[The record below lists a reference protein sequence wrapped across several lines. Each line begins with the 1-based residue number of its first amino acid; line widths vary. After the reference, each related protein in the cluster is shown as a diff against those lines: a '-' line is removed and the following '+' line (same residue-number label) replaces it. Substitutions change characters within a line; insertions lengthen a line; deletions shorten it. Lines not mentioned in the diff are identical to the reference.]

1 MFYISQKNWN
11 KILGYADEAYD
22 TEKSEIGGMSVM
34 VEDVDGDWEL
44 LHPVIL
50 EQEISGGNTIL
61 DKDALAVYYTQQAK
75 KMGNKNYRFCW
86 WHSHHT
92 MSAFWSG
99 TDLKAIDEFSEG
111 DFSFALV
118 VNLKGEYKFR
128 VSVWSPVEAHQDI
141 DLEVISPKRCNKKMK
156 EEVKELCSKHSYVTS
171 WKKNKKDDDW
181 NYGYNYGSYGY
192 RSRDQ
197 LKDAKE
203 DPRQERIPF
212 RSTAGSM
219 TSYGDDCKLS
229 FIEIVEEVDDINGE
243 AMTGEIDYKE
253 YKEKIDSLNDTLKKQ
268 ESIYEVSLLP
278 ENKLTDLLS
287 MFPNQFV
294 NYKGTGTAV
303 YDASYFGDI
312 L

>member
-92 MSAFWSG
+92 MAAFWSN
-99 TDLKAIDEFSEG
+99 TDLTAIDEFNEG

-128 VSVWSPVEAHQDI
+128 VSVWSPVEAHQDV
-141 DLEVISPKRCNKKMK
+141 DLEVMRPKRCSKKMK
-156 EEVKELCSKHSYVTS
+156 EEIEELCSKHSYTTS
-171 WKKNKKDDDW
+171 WKKDRKDDDFD
-181 NYGYNYGSYGY
+181 YGYSYGGFGY

-197 LKDAKE
+197 LTDAKE

-212 RSTAGSM
+212 RTTAGST
-219 TSYGDDCKLS
+219 TSYGDRWKMS
-229 FIEIVEEVDDINGE
+229 FSQIVEEIDEINSE
-243 AMTGEIDYKE
+243 AIDGSLDYKE
-253 YKEKIDSLNDTLKKQ
+253 YKEKVDILNQLLKEE
-268 ESIYEVSLLP
+268 ESIYEVSLIS
-278 ENKLTDLLS
+278 ENKITELLT

-294 NYKGTGTAV
+294 NYRGTGTAV
-303 YDASYFGDI
+303 YDPSYFGA

>member
-34 VEDVDGDWEL
+34 VEDADGDWEL

-50 EQEISGGNTIL
+50 EQEISGGNTVL

-92 MSAFWSG
+92 MSAFWSS
-99 TDLKAIDEFSEG
+99 TDLTAIDEFKDG

-128 VSVWSPVEAHQDI
+128 VSVWSPVEAHQDV
-141 DLEVISPKRCNKKMK
+141 DLEVIRPKRCSKKMK
-156 EEVKELCSKHSYVTS
+156 EEVEELCSKRSYTAS
-171 WKKNKKDDDW
+171 WKKDKHDDAFD
-181 NYGYNYGSYGY
+181 YGYGYSYGSYGY
-192 RSRDQ
+192 KSKDQ

-203 DPRQERIPF
+203 DPRQERLPF
-212 RSTAGSM
+212 HTTAGS
-219 TSYGDDCKLS
+219 YGSRLKMS
-229 FIEIVEEVDDINGE
+229 FTQIVEEIDDINTE
-243 AMTGEIDYKE
+243 AIGGEIDYKE
-253 YKEKIDSLNDTLKKQ
+253 YKDKIDILNEVLSK
-268 ESIYEVSLLP
+268 EENIYEVALIP
-278 ENKLTDLLS
+278 ENKISDLLH

-294 NYKGTGTAV
+294 NHKGTGTAV
-303 YDASYFGDI
+303 YDASYFGAI
-312 L
+312 E

>member
-11 KILGYADEAYD
+11 KILGYADEAYE

-34 VEDVDGDWEL
+34 VEDADNDWEL

-50 EQEISGGNTIL
+50 EQEISGSNTIL

-92 MSAFWSG
+92 MAAFWSN
-99 TDLKAIDEFSEG
+99 TDLTAIDEFNEG

-141 DLEVISPKRCNKKMK
+141 DLEVIRPNRCSKKMK
-156 EEVKELCSKHSYVTS
+156 EEVKELCSKHSYITS

-181 NYGYNYGSYGY
+181 GYGYNYSRYGY
-192 RSRDQ
+192 KSKDQ
-197 LKDAKE
+197 LDKE

-212 RSTAGSM
+212 RSTAGQT
-219 TSYGDDCKLS
+219 TSSGKNT
-229 FIEIVEEVDDINGE
+229 FTEIVEEVDDIWSDAVDG
-243 AMTGEIDYKE
+243 IDTYKE
-253 YKEKIDSLNDTLKKQ
+253 YKIRIDELNKTLKDENSMYKVELIP
-268 ESIYEVSLLP
+268 ESKLGEMLHMWPNQMIIYESTNHPVDIS
-278 ENKLTDLLS
+278 DLGAWGL
-287 MFPNQFV
+287 
-294 NYKGTGTAV
+294 
-303 YDASYFGDI
+303 
-312 L
+312 